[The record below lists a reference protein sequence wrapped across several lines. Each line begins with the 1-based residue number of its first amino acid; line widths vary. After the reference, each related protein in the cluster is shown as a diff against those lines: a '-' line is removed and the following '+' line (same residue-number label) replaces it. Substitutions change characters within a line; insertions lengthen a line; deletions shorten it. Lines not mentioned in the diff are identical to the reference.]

1 MELIDEI
8 KKKLSSVNAVQ
19 FQGAQS
25 VATYVWDKDAWMWVE
40 VHEGPSQRH
49 LNQHKLIEK
58 LLDTPH
64 TTRRTGTMLV
74 VTPIDLT
81 KKV

>member
-19 FQGAQS
+19 FQGPMGTH
-25 VATYVWDKDAWMWVE
+25 TYVWDKDAWVWVE
-40 VHEGPSQRH
+40 VHDGPSQRF
-49 LNQHKLIEK
+49 LNQHALIEK

-74 VTPIDLT
+74 VQTLDLT